1 MDTKIKNM
9 FEVET
14 TENRTEQ
21 FAPRPAKATSRSAH
35 LYDILSSLGGSAT
48 LAGIWKIVPASDLQP
63 KPKNKQQLRYW
74 LSQSGTSKGYIVKTK
89 KDQYRLAT
97 PEEHRAVAERN
108 RESARKFIAKKKRQA
123 VRAAAKAMPV
133 VQKEIILEPPVQDN
147 TLREKAEESVL
158 RQRAWAE
165 AKKEA
170 KEELAVERKDVSSPS
185 SVPLPTPNT
194 PFVNQYLGS
203 LIGTSV
209 AIVLFYLVTKLLG

>member
-1 MDTKIKNM
+1 MDAENISSILDDWMDDGTAPTPIK
-9 FEVET
+9 
-14 TENRTEQ
+14 R
-21 FAPRPAKATSRSAH
+21 TSRSYY
-35 LYDILSSLGGSAT
+35 LYEIIRSLGGTAT
-48 LAGIWKIVPASDLQP
+48 LNEMYKMIPASDMA
-63 KPKNKQQLRYW
+63 KPKNKQQLRDW
-74 LSQSGTSKGYIVKTK
+74 ISSSATSKGYIV
-89 KDQYRLAT
+89 RLAKDKYRVAT
-97 PEEHRAVAERN
+97 LEEYDAVVVRNKRAHKVHKNKIE
-108 RESARKFIAKKKRQA
+108 AKKRREEKKQ
-123 VRAAAKAMPV
+123 AMPT
-133 VQKEIILEPPVQDN
+133 VQKEITLEPPVQDDL
-147 TLREKAEESVL
+147 LREKAKESVL